1 MNDTELFIFTG
12 LPGSGKTYV
21 ANTAAELTD
30 GRNLTSGDILRELA
44 VKQGLTDLSSDK
56 LGEFAASMR
65 QRNGHEFVAKKAVTM
80 FETGD
85 LELSDPMFIDG
96 IRHAKG
102 VDVLRDA
109 FDETTLVWVAAPKQE
124 RLERLRE
131 RAREDEEAFTR
142 DDIAARD
149 EREMERLGLKT
160 ILQQRI
166 VDYRIDNSH
175 EYSNIHDQLAVLIHD
190 KTGAEI

>member
-12 LPGSGKTYV
+12 LPGSGKTHV
-21 ANTAAELTD
+21 ANTAAKMTD
-30 GRNLTSGDILRELA
+30 GRNLSSGDILRQLA
-44 VKQGLTDLSSDK
+44 VAQGLNDLSSDK

-96 IRHAKG
+96 IRHADG
-102 VDVLRDA
+102 VEVLRDT
-109 FDETTLVWVAAPKQE
+109 FGDTTLVWVAAPKHE
-124 RLERLRE
+124 RLDRLRE
-131 RAREDEEAFTR
+131 RARENEEDFTR

-149 EREMERLGLKT
+149 ERELERLGLKT
-160 ILQQRI
+160 MLQQRI
-166 VDYRIDNSH
+166 VDYRLDNSH
-175 EYSNIHDQLAVLIHD
+175 EHSNIHDQLAVLIHD
-190 KTGAEI
+190 STAAGV